1 MPIPRLSRPFRSGRE
16 PAKTPR
22 RMTTDGADAGSSPPA
37 ASTTR
42 TRAGH
47 AWASMWAAALA
58 AIAFI
63 VFLLSN
69 TDTVRVSFLS
79 LHGTLP
85 LAVALL
91 IAMVAGVVIAL
102 IVGTTRITQLRRQ
115 ARRARRQ

>member
-1 MPIPRLSRPFRSGRE
+1 
-16 PAKTPR
+16 
-22 RMTTDGADAGSSPPA
+22 
-37 ASTTR
+37 
-42 TRAGH
+42 
-47 AWASMWAAALA
+47 MWAAAVA

-69 TDTVRVSFLS
+69 TATVRVSFLS

-91 IAMVAGVVIAL
+91 IAMVAGIVITL

-115 ARRARRQ
+115 ARRARQR